1 METWYWLVILAVL
14 IVIEIISLGLTT
26 VWFAVG
32 ALVAYLAGLLGAP
45 LLLQIAYFFIVS
57 FVLLFFTRPL
67 AMRYFN
73 KDREK
78 TNIEGI
84 IGMRGIVTESID
96 NINQKGCVSL
106 GGKEWTARSE
116 NEEIIEEGTTVKAV
130 AISGVKLIVAK
141 QSEE

>member
-67 AMRYFN
+67 AVRYFN

-78 TNIEGI
+78 TNIESI
-84 IGMRGIVTESID
+84 IGMRGVVTETID
-96 NINQKGCVSL
+96 NLNQKGGVSL

-116 NEEIIEEGTTVKAV
+116 NEEIIEKGTTVKAV
-130 AISGVKLIVAK
+130 AISGVKLIVTK